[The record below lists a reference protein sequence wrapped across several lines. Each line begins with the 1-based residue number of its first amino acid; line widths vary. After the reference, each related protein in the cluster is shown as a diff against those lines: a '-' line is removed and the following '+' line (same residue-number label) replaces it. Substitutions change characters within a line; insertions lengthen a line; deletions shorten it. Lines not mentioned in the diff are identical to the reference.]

1 MTSHTTH
8 PKAED
13 SNPLL
18 RRTSHKPKICRLLPG
33 RSKARQSAPLAM
45 ASPDAA
51 LTEPERWRDLDMLL
65 TRPGNLVEASF
76 DPSPTVSR
84 RRRLALLHLSL
95 SV

>member
-1 MTSHTTH
+1 
-8 PKAED
+8 
-13 SNPLL
+13 
-18 RRTSHKPKICRLLPG
+18 
-33 RSKARQSAPLAM
+33 M

-51 LTEPERWRDLDMLL
+51 PTEPERWRDLDMLL

-84 RRRLALLHLSL
+84 RRLALLLLCL

>member
-1 MTSHTTH
+1 
-8 PKAED
+8 
-13 SNPLL
+13 
-18 RRTSHKPKICRLLPG
+18 
-33 RSKARQSAPLAM
+33 M